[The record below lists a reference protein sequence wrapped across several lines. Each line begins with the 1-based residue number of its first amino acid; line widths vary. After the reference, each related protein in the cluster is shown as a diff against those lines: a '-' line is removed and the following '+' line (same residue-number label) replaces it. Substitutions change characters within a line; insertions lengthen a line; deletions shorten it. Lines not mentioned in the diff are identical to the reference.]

1 MLFQFGFY
9 WVMAAIIIGSTI
21 DHRVDQ
27 TLDVIVI
34 MVIVVCSCFIALLRG
49 LFHEDADRSNDLIH
63 RVNTISLFMLSLWIQ
78 VSFPEPTWKIALV
91 LLGYLLFVIIV
102 NFKERA
108 TRNANAN
115 NPDPEN
121 NNVAPGNLPVAPVVA
136 VDNNVA
142 PGNLPVAP
150 VVAVDNNVAPGNLHV
165 APVVDVDGDVEMV

>member
-9 WVMAAIIIGSTI
+9 WVVAAIIIGSAT

-27 TLDVIVI
+27 SLDVIVT

-49 LFHEDADRSNDLIH
+49 LFHEDADRSNNWIH
-63 RVNTISLFMLSLWIQ
+63 RVNSISLFMLALWIQ
-78 VSFPEPTWKIALV
+78 VSFPEPTWPIALV

-102 NFKERA
+102 NFEKRA
-108 TRNANAN
+108 ARNANAN
-115 NPDPEN
+115 NPNPEN
-121 NNVAPGNLPVAPVVA
+121 NNVAPRNLPVAHVIAVDNNVAPGNLPIAPVVA

-150 VVAVDNNVAPGNLHV
+150 VVAVVG
-165 APVVDVDGDVEMV
+165 GVEMV